1 VIIWFGIFEVGKIFL
16 LFLAALWIMAIA
28 ARSGASGVRITKVH
42 AAYSLGASRWQILRH
57 VIIPNSLPE
66 IFTGAR
72 VAMGVCWGTVV
83 AAELVA
89 ATEGIGK
96 MITVASKF
104 QNTDI
109 ILMGVII
116 IGLVGFGIDM
126 LMRLAERRL
135 VPWKGKG

>member
-1 VIIWFGIFEVGKIFL
+1 
-16 LFLAALWIMAIA
+16 
-28 ARSGASGVRITKVH
+28 
-42 AAYSLGASRWQILRH
+42 
-57 VIIPNSLPE
+57 
-66 IFTGAR
+66 
-72 VAMGVCWGTVV
+72 
-83 AAELVA
+83 
-89 ATEGIGK
+89 

-116 IGLVGFGIDM
+116 IGLVGVGIDM

>member
-1 VIIWFGIFEVGKIFL
+1 
-16 LFLAALWIMAIA
+16 MAIA
-28 ARSGASGVRITKVH
+28 ARAGVSGVKLSKVH
-42 AAYSLGASRWQILRH
+42 AAFSLGASKWQLLRH
-57 VIIPNSLPE
+57 VIIPNSLPD

-89 ATEGIGK
+89 AEKGVGK
-96 MITVASKF
+96 MIIAAAKF

-109 ILMGVII
+109 VIMGIILIGII
-116 IGLVGFGIDM
+116 GFGIDM
-126 LMRLAERRL
+126 LMRWAEKLL